1 MFILSQRYF
10 WDERAAHA
18 KLEEIVWP
26 KGPVCIRCGATDRIG
41 AVTGKGARAGLKFC
55 CRCRRQFRATIGTI
69 FEGSH
74 VPLHKWFQACFMLS
88 AAGSSVTGYQLHR
101 QLEVTNKT
109 AVGMIR
115 RLGERIIDAQQTSCR
130 TGPDWLLRLD
140 ASADPPLARRVI
152 AERSPSVWA
161 AQPCSGPL
169 PAPSNTSHDEVPRS
183 QPPARPTRQFLRFV
197 EAARE
202 LGGIDEEGFDRL
214 LTELGVQLGHRSHN
228 PRGAGFVGGSTP
240 SAAEPAGDILV
251 PAAA

>member
-1 MFILSQRYF
+1 MLILSQRYF
-10 WDERAAHA
+10 WDEQAAHA

-55 CRCRRQFRATIGTI
+55 CRCRRQFRATIGTV

-88 AAGSSVTGYQLHR
+88 AAGRSVTAYQLHR

-115 RLGERIIDAQQTSCR
+115 RLGERVINAQQASCR
-130 TGPDWLLRLD
+130 TGADWLSRPD
-140 ASADPPLARRVI
+140 GSADRPLAQRGI
-152 AERSPSVWA
+152 AERLASIWA
-161 AQPCSGPL
+161 AQPLVGPM
-169 PAPSNTSHDEVPRS
+169 PVPSNTSHDEVPQS
-183 QPPARPTRQFLRFV
+183 QPSPRPTRQFRRFV
-197 EAARE
+197 ETARE

-214 LTELGVQLGHRSHN
+214 LAELGVQLGHRSHN
-228 PRGAGFVGGSTP
+228 PRGSGSGKASTP
-240 SAAEPAGDILV
+240 SATEPPGDTLV